1 MSRVSM
7 TTALVSKVPL
17 TLCPTAR
24 CEVGLTSDNRFHP
37 TRLGFLV
44 KLDRPE
50 HVPVV
55 GDRDR
60 WHSEGPY
67 LPDEWIDLIGAIQ
80 EAVLSVQM

>member
-1 MSRVSM
+1 MVIVV
-7 TTALVSKVPL
+7 VSKVPL
-17 TLCPTAR
+17 TPCPTAR
-24 CEVGLTSDNRFHP
+24 CEVGLAPDDGFHP

-44 KLDRPE
+44 KLDCPE

-67 LPDEWIDLIGAIQ
+67 LPDEWINLIGTIQ